1 MALFCMD
8 IHSECLTRM
17 TSLQVIL
24 PDISDQRRLD
34 NGLLPVLWLLHG
46 ATDDQS
52 MWLDLPA

>member
-24 PDISDQRRLD
+24 PDISDQRGFFMERRTIKAC
-34 NGLLPVLWLLHG
+34 GI
-46 ATDDQS
+46 
-52 MWLDLPA
+52 DLPA

>member
-52 MWLDLPA
+52 M